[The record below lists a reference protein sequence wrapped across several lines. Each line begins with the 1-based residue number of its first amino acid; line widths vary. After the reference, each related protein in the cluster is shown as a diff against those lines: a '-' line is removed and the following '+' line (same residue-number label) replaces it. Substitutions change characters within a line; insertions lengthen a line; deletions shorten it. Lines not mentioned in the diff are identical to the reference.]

1 MIPALSIVV
10 LAGIIL
16 LLVHENRRLTN
27 LLLSKNPA
35 VAIAAEKSRKP
46 SKPQE
51 KVSGTR
57 TTWNEPI
64 EAVGP

>member
-1 MIPALSIVV
+1 MIPVLAIVV

-16 LLVHENRRLTN
+16 LLIHENRRLTN

-35 VAIAAEKSRKP
+35 VAVAAEKVKKR